1 MHPTA
6 NGQTTAEVETATS
19 ANGANDSSIANDAST
34 IVSDGICMYLA
45 NETKK
50 RAFTKDHIAAILVNV
65 FNHIPART
73 TKKAEMLDE
82 LNKQVE
88 TSPGLLQAAVAA
100 AAAAPLP
107 PLPNPVVAAEAMAE
121 DLVATDNAPSLPTT
135 PTIPSPPVETFQA
148 AASASNKNAHWL
160 YFACK
165 DALVTMNSSLTPLQL
180 ALLVYD
186 TLLETDSD
194 ELDED
199 EGAGLTMELFGALPS
214 QSGKRD
220 INFIYAVSERATD
233 MLYDKGCNED
243 ALKNIGP

>member
-82 LNKQVE
+82 INKQIE
-88 TSPGLLQAAVAA
+88 TSPGLLPAALAA
-100 AAAAPLP
+100 AAALLLPLP
-107 PLPNPVVAAEAMAE
+107 HPVLPAETVAE
-121 DLVATDNAPSLPTT
+121 DLVTRDNAPLLSPT
-135 PTIPSPPVETFQA
+135 PPVPSSPMETLQA
-148 AASASNKNAHWL
+148 TASASNQNAQWL

-165 DALVTMNSSLTPLQL
+165 DAVVAMDSPLTPLQL
-180 ALLVYD
+180 TLLVRK
-186 TLLETDSD
+186 TLLETDAD

-199 EGAGLTMELFGALPS
+199 EGSQFTMELFGALAV
-214 QSGKRD
+214 QSG
-220 INFIYAVSERATD
+220 
-233 MLYDKGCNED
+233 
-243 ALKNIGP
+243 